1 MFIYKS
7 YFRKGV
13 LIFMKRTRRKKKWS
27 IWKTLIIIAL
37 VFVLAVVGYVLAVYL
52 HAKNTVN
59 NEMHNPVK
67 AIDTSVGKDKL
78 KGKDTLNILLLGI
91 DAEEGENGR
100 SDAMMVLTVDSKGDQ
115 MQIVSIPRD
124 TRTEIVGK
132 GIQDKINHAYAF
144 GGAEMSI
151 DTIESFLDMDLDYYV
166 SMNMSGFKSLVDELG
181 TIKVN
186 SDMEWSEG
194 KYDFNFGENTMD
206 GDKTMAYV
214 RMRKQDPQ
222 GDFGRN
228 KRQREVIEGIIN
240 QGASVASVPKLT
252 NLVSILGKNMET
264 NLDMDD
270 MQKLLL
276 NYQGA
281 RKNISDYQMTGEG
294 TKIDGVYYLNV
305 DDAEVEKVH
314 DMIKEMGG

>member
-1 MFIYKS
+1 
-7 YFRKGV
+7 
-13 LIFMKRTRRKKKWS
+13 MKRARKKKKWTV
-27 IWKTLIIIAL
+27 WKTLIVIAL
-37 VFVLAVVGYVLAVYL
+37 IFILAVLGYVLAVYL

-59 NEMHNPVK
+59 SEMHSPVK
-67 AIDTSVGKDKL
+67 AIDTSIGKDKL
-78 KGKDTLNILLLGI
+78 KNKDTLNILLLGI
-91 DAEEGENGR
+91 DAEENENGR
-100 SDAMMVLTVDSKGDQ
+100 SDAMMVLTIDSKDDR

-124 TRTEIVGK
+124 TRTEIIGK

-151 DTIESFLDMDLDYYV
+151 DTIEAFLDMDVDYYV
-166 SMNMSGFKSLVDELG
+166 SMNMAGFKSLVDELG
-181 TIKVN
+181 TITVN
-186 SDMEWSEG
+186 SDMEWSDG
-194 KYDFNFGENTMD
+194 KYDFNFGKNEMD

-214 RMRKQDPQ
+214 RMRKQDPT

-228 KRQREVIEGIIN
+228 KRQRQVIEGIIN
-240 QGASVASVPKLT
+240 QGASVASVPKIT
-252 NLVSILGKNMET
+252 SLVSILGENMST

-281 RKNISDYQMTGEG
+281 RKNVSEYQMTGES

-305 DDAEVEKVH
+305 DDAEVQKVH
-314 DMIKEMGG
+314 DMISELGG

>member
-1 MFIYKS
+1 ME
-7 YFRKGV
+7 
-13 LIFMKRTRRKKKWS
+13 RTRRKKKWS
-27 IWKTLIIIAL
+27 IWKILIVIAL
-37 VFVLAVVGYVLAVYL
+37 VFILAVVGYVLAVYL

-67 AIDTSVGKDKL
+67 AIDTSIGKDKL
-78 KGKDTLNILLLGI
+78 KDNDTLNILLLGI
-91 DAEEGENGR
+91 DAEEDENGR
-100 SDAMMVLTVDSKGDQ
+100 SDAIMVLTVDPKGDE

-132 GIQDKINHAYAF
+132 NVQDKINHAYAF

-151 DTIESFLDMDLDYYV
+151 DTIESFLDMELDYYV
-166 SMNMSGFKSLVDELG
+166 SMNMDGFKNLVDELG
-181 TIKVN
+181 TITVS
-186 SDMEWSEG
+186 SDKEWSDSE
-194 KYDFNFGENTMD
+194 YDFNFGKNTMD
-206 GDKTMAYV
+206 GDKTLAFV
-214 RMRKQDPQ
+214 RMRKQDSD

-228 KRQREVIEGIIN
+228 KRQREVIQGLVN

-264 NLDMDD
+264 NLDMGD

-281 RKNISDYQMTGEG
+281 RKNISEYQMTGEG
-294 TKIDGVYYLNV
+294 TNIDGIYYLNV
-305 DDAEVEKVH
+305 NETEVEKVH
-314 DMIKEMGG
+314 GMINELGG

>member
-1 MFIYKS
+1 ME
-7 YFRKGV
+7 
-13 LIFMKRTRRKKKWS
+13 RTRRKKKWS
-27 IWKTLIIIAL
+27 IWKILIVIAL
-37 VFVLAVVGYVLAVYL
+37 VFILAVVGYVLAVYL

-67 AIDTSVGKDKL
+67 AIDTSIGKDKL
-78 KGKDTLNILLLGI
+78 KDNDTLNILLLGI
-91 DAEEGENGR
+91 DAEEDENGR
-100 SDAMMVLTVDSKGDQ
+100 SDAIMVLTVDPNGDE

-132 GIQDKINHAYAF
+132 NVQDKINHAYAF

-151 DTIESFLDMDLDYYV
+151 DTIESFLDMELDYYV
-166 SMNMSGFKSLVDELG
+166 SMNMDGFKNLVDELG
-181 TIKVN
+181 TITVS
-186 SDMEWSEG
+186 SDKEWSDSE
-194 KYDFNFGENTMD
+194 YDFNFGKNTMD
-206 GDKTMAYV
+206 GDKTLAFV
-214 RMRKQDPQ
+214 RMRKQDSD

-228 KRQREVIEGIIN
+228 KRQREVIQGLVN

-264 NLDMDD
+264 NLDMGD

-281 RKNISDYQMTGEG
+281 RKNISEYQMTGEG
-294 TKIDGVYYLNV
+294 TNIDGIYYLNV
-305 DDAEVEKVH
+305 NETEVEKVH
-314 DMIKEMGG
+314 GMINELGG